1 MTPDKIEKVVAAL
14 AEMRIEL
21 SPEPQTEP
29 YDYIHIKLAEIHRHY
44 TYLMDL
50 NTQVNRWKSK
60 IDQEVKELKK
70 DHDLKY
76 TEAMVTH
83 PDVLKRNSAT
93 DRKAAANYVVRAEKE
108 ALCAKEL
115 IQTDITLLAKLLKD
129 KKDELYQKS
138 VDVKVQKR
146 TMDAE
151 WAMAQQYRQG
161 GGTEEDASGRS
172 RFAPPV
178 PEEADQTPT
187 AEDLDLPK
195 PRPEVSI
202 SQTSKSEE
210 SADEVEVTPSA
221 GVQVSSEPA
230 TLDEVTS
237 VSPEEAA
244 EEESVDEGLGTPESA
259 CRTASAGDVDLDALL
274 GGAEETPKEKEEQ
287 ADVVAESPSE
297 PPTPVVSEAEDLDSL
312 LADI

>member
-1 MTPDKIEKVVAAL
+1 MTPKEIEKIVAAL
-14 AEMRIEL
+14 SEMRVEL

-29 YDYIHIKLAEIHRHY
+29 YDYIHMKLAEIHRHY

-50 NTQVNRWKSK
+50 ITKVNRWKSK
-60 IDQEVKELKK
+60 IDQQVKELQK

-93 DRKAAANYVVRAEKE
+93 DRKAAANYIVREDKEK
-108 ALCAKEL
+108 LCAAEL
-115 IQTDITLLAKLLKD
+115 VQTDITLLAKLLKD

-151 WAMAQQYRQG
+151 WAMTGQYRQN
-161 GGTEEDASGRS
+161 GGTEEDESGRS
-172 RFAPPV
+172 KFAPDL
-178 PEEADQTPT
+178 PEDQTPT

-202 SQTSKSEE
+202 SKISNLEETS
-210 SADEVEVTPSA
+210 DEVEVSA
-221 GVQVSSEPA
+221 PTGVQVSSDPGGLEG
-230 TLDEVTS
+230 VTA
-237 VSPEEAA
+237 VPPDEAA
-244 EEESVDEGLGTPESA
+244 EEQPVDEGLASPEEGS
-259 CRTASAGDVDLDALL
+259 SSPNAGDVDLDALL
-274 GGAEETPKEKEEQ
+274 
-287 ADVVAESPSE
+287 ADVVPESKRRDTEEETAVDRSE
-297 PPTPVVSEAEDLDSL
+297 PVQPALTVSESEDLDSL
-312 LADI
+312 LDAI